1 MSEHTHD
8 LEGSPDL
15 DHAALHAQG
24 IPHTHDH
31 THGGHGHHH
40 SAEHIR
46 QISNRLARAIGH
58 LESVKK
64 MVEEDRDCAEVLI
77 QLAAVRSA
85 LTSTGKLILQDHLE
99 HCIVDAI
106 EQGDRE
112 PVDQLMKAIEQFVK

>member
-1 MSEHTHD
+1 MHEHEPSAAPHVQP
-8 LEGSPDL
+8 GAAAPHVHS
-15 DHAALHAQG
+15 HA
-24 IPHTHDH
+24 HTR
-31 THGGHGHHH
+31 
-40 SAEHIR
+40 AVV
-46 QISNRLARAIGH
+46 NRLSRAIGH
-58 LESVKK
+58 LEAVRR
-64 MVEEDRDCAEVLI
+64 MVENGQDCAEVLI

>member
-1 MSEHTHD
+1 M
-8 LEGSPDL
+8 
-15 DHAALHAQG
+15 
-24 IPHTHDH
+24 
-31 THGGHGHHH
+31 
-40 SAEHIR
+40 
-46 QISNRLARAIGH
+46 
-58 LESVKK
+58 
-64 MVEEDRDCAEVLI
+64 LI

>member
-1 MSEHTHD
+1 MHEH
-8 LEGSPDL
+8 EPS
-15 DHAALHAQG
+15 AAPHAQPG
-24 IPHTHDH
+24 AAAP
-31 THGGHGHHH
+31 HGHSHAH
-40 SAEHIR
+40 TRAVV
-46 QISNRLARAIGH
+46 NRLSRAIGH
-58 LESVKK
+58 LEAVRR
-64 MVEEDRDCAEVLI
+64 MVENGQDCAEVLI

>member
-1 MSEHTHD
+1 MHEH
-8 LEGSPDL
+8 EPS
-15 DHAALHAQG
+15 AAPHAQPG
-24 IPHTHDH
+24 AAAPPGHRHAHTR
-31 THGGHGHHH
+31 
-40 SAEHIR
+40 AVV
-46 QISNRLARAIGH
+46 NRRSRAIGH
-58 LESVKK
+58 LEAVRR
-64 MVEEDRDCAEVLI
+64 MVENGQDCAEVLI